1 MTAIEILRRYMAEL
15 ADLQAQLD
23 AVKVTLNEAARNYE
37 VKLTQTEQAL
47 GNG

>member
-1 MTAIEILRRYMAEL
+1 MTAVEIIRRYMAEL

-23 AVKVTLNEAARNYE
+23 SVKVTIAILRAD
-37 VKLTQTEQAL
+37 L